1 MASLHRLFSQNLLNL
16 INLGKEETEEDGFYN
31 GYFVTQHDLLRE
43 LTILQSSSES
53 VVGRRRLFADI
64 RQNKFPQWWLG
75 QKQPISARLFSV
87 FTDEVFLS
95 RWHNIQ
101 LPEAEAL
108 ILNFQS
114 KNYKLPEFME
124 KMDKLK
130 VLVVTSY
137 GFFPSEVS
145 NFSHVSSLSNLKRI
159 RLEKISIPS
168 LSMNDQQLKNLQK
181 ISFVMC
187 DINEAFQ
194 NCPINISDAFPNLVE
209 IDIESCNDM
218 KEFPD
223 GFCDIIQ
230 LRKLSITNC
239 HKLSTLPVRIGNL
252 VNLETLRL
260 SYCIDLLELPSTI
273 GRLVKLRHLNI
284 SDCVSINELPTQIG
298 ELHSLRRLF
307 MKDCY
312 IDLLVSFMADLFG
325 GAAVGAVFGE
335 ALTAILEEA
344 NSASKFKSTFSA
356 LSPRPGQ

>member
-1 MASLHRLFSQNLLNL
+1 MHVVDIGITLSASFLAHPVTLYRLV
-16 INLGKEETEEDGFYN
+16 I
-31 GYFVTQHDLLRE
+31 
-43 LTILQSSSES
+43 
-53 VVGRRRLFADI
+53 A
-64 RQNKFPQWWLG
+64 
-75 QKQPISARLFSV
+75 
-87 FTDEVFLS
+87 DEVFLS

-307 MKDCY
+307 MKDCTKCKLPLS
-312 IDLLVSFMADLFG
+312 IMKLQHLEVVCDEETALVWKSS
-325 GAAVGAVFGE
+325 E
-335 ALTAILEEA
+335 AYFKNLQIRVIEEDI
-344 NSASKFKSTFSA
+344 N
-356 LSPRPGQ
+356 LNWL